1 MTSPLYLLLKTAQK
15 RVERWIETEAAAE
28 GVSAAQAALVL
39 VLGRNDGALIGDV
52 AIALDVAPSAMT
64 GMADRMAR
72 AGFVERRADPRDGRS
87 SRLFL
92 TEKGWAIREK
102 AVGLLDELER
112 QMNQDLPPAA
122 EAAVRAWL
130 EKMAERFGPE
140 DGQ

>member
-1 MTSPLYLLLKTAQK
+1 MVEPLYLLLKTAQK
-15 RVERWIETEAAAE
+15 RVERWIESEAAAE

-72 AGFVERRADPRDGRS
+72 AGFIERRADPKDGRS

-92 TEKGWAIREK
+92 TEQGWAIRER
-102 AVGLLDELER
+102 ARGLLDSLET

-122 EAAVRAWL
+122 QAAVRSWL
-130 EKMAERFGPE
+130 ENMAAKFGRE
-140 DGQ
+140 DGT

>member
-1 MTSPLYLLLKTAQK
+1 MAGPLYMLLKTAQK

-72 AGFVERRADPRDGRS
+72 AGFIERRADPRDGRS

-92 TEKGWAIREK
+92 TDKGWAIRAK
-102 AVGLLDELER
+102 AVGLLDDLEK

-130 EKMAERFGPE
+130 ENMAGKFGRE
-140 DGQ
+140 DGT

>member
-64 GMADRMAR
+64 SMADRMVR
-72 AGFVERRADPRDGRS
+72 AGFIERRADPRDGRS

-92 TEKGWAIREK
+92 TDTGWAIREK
-102 AVGLLDELER
+102 AVGLLDELEK
-112 QMNQDLPPAA
+112 QMNQDLPPAD
-122 EAAVRAWL
+122 EAAVRNWL
-130 EKMAERFGPE
+130 GNMAGKFGRE
-140 DGQ
+140 DGT

>member
-64 GMADRMAR
+64 SMADRMVR
-72 AGFVERRADPRDGRS
+72 AGFIERRADPRDGRS

-92 TEKGWAIREK
+92 TDKGWAIREK
-102 AVGLLDELER
+102 AVGLLDELEK
-112 QMNQDLPPAA
+112 QMNQDLPPAD
-122 EAAVRAWL
+122 EAAVRNWL
-130 EKMAERFGPE
+130 GNMAGKFGRE
-140 DGQ
+140 DGT

>member
-1 MTSPLYLLLKTAQK
+1 MAEPLYLLLKAAQK
-15 RVERWIETEAAAE
+15 RVERWIESEAAAE

-72 AGFVERRADPRDGRS
+72 AGFIERRADPNDGRS

-92 TEKGWAIREK
+92 TDKGWAIRER
-102 AVGLLDELER
+102 AVALLGDLET

-122 EAAVRAWL
+122 EAAVRSWL
-130 EKMAERFGPE
+130 EHMAGKFGRE
-140 DGQ
+140 DGT

>member
-39 VLGRNDGALIGDV
+39 VLGRNDGALIGDI

-72 AGFVERRADPRDGRS
+72 AGFVERRADPKDGRS

-92 TEKGWAIREK
+92 TPSGWAIREK

-112 QMNQDLPPAA
+112 QMNQDLPPAD
-122 EAAVRAWL
+122 EAAVRRWM
-130 EKMAERFGPE
+130 ENMAGKFGRE
-140 DGQ
+140 DGT

>member
-1 MTSPLYLLLKTAQK
+1 MKPPLYLLLKTAQK

-64 GMADRMAR
+64 GMADRMER
-72 AGFVERRADPRDGRS
+72 AGFVERRADPKDGRS

-92 TEKGWAIREK
+92 TDKGWAIREK
-102 AVGLLDELER
+102 AVGLLDDLER
-112 QMNQDLPPAA
+112 QMNQDLPSAD
-122 EAAVRAWL
+122 EAAVRRWL
-130 EKMAERFGPE
+130 ENMAERFGRE
-140 DGQ
+140 DGL

>member
-1 MTSPLYLLLKTAQK
+1 MAEPLYMLLKTAQK

-39 VLGRNDGALIGDV
+39 VLGRNDGTLIGDV

-72 AGFVERRADPRDGRS
+72 AGFIERRADPKDGRS

-92 TEKGWAIREK
+92 TDKGWAIRGK
-102 AVGLLDELER
+102 AVGLLDDLEK

-122 EAAVRAWL
+122 EAAVR
-130 EKMAERFGPE
+130 
-140 DGQ
+140 